1 MQHRAPG
8 LRARAAVQEG
18 EKPVLRKPEPDLD
31 AAGAAPA
38 GAAVSAASPGDAGED
53 DVPPDDETEDGC
65 VEDLDIDEDDLTRD
79 EHLPAASGGVAQPD
93 DGPEGTKG

>member
-1 MQHRAPG
+1 M
-8 LRARAAVQEG
+8 QEG
-18 EKPVLRKPEPDLD
+18 ESPVLRKPEPNLD
-31 AAGAAPA
+31 AAGAPSAPA
-38 GAAVSAASPGDAGED
+38 AVGSAPAGDAGED

-65 VEDLDIDEDDLTRD
+65 VEDLDIDVDDLTRD